1 MPDEAFLRMTADIV
15 TATVSKPGIATDG
28 LHEII
33 REVYDALVGAMAPA
47 QEPAPPPVPAV
58 DPKKS
63 VFRDYIICLEDGEK
77 LKTLTRHL
85 STKYGMTPFD
95 YRRRWGLPDSY
106 PMTCPGYS
114 DRRAEI
120 ARKLGLGHRMK
131 AEPERIPE
139 IEPETG
145 LSYIAD
151 DPDLSKD
158 VEVTKVPARKRGRKP
173 KEK

>member
-47 QEPAPPPVPAV
+47 PEPTPPPVPAV

-63 VFRDYIICLEDGEK
+63 VFRDYIICLEDGDK

-106 PMTCPGYS
+106 PMTCPAYS

-120 ARKLGLGHRMK
+120 AREVGLGHRINASK
-131 AEPERIPE
+131 AEPEQNPE
-139 IEPETG
+139 IAQE
-145 LSYIAD
+145 
-151 DPDLSKD
+151 PDLFEG
-158 VEVTKVPARKRGRKP
+158 VEITKVPAKKRGRKS
-173 KEK
+173 KEL